1 MLGLSLCAAL
11 SVTVVD
17 QLQSSNVDNEKIYTA
32 TQDPNLKYGLVYV
45 QNNAQD
51 VSGNVICKIE
61 NFQRYEDPNV
71 GGYLIAPKSSQVP
84 RDGSVSAYVY
94 KLQDAGNQILQT
106 SSFNDG
112 IIIHDGGKDH
122 PNAAWYTSQIL
133 HANQAA
139 YYFIEHPGNT
149 PVCSGPATIPK

>member
-11 SVTVVD
+11 SVPVVD
-17 QLQSSNVDNEKIYTA
+17 QLQSTNTDNEKIYTA
-32 TQDPNLKYGLVYV
+32 TQDPNLKYGLLYV
-45 QNNAQD
+45 QNNSEN
-51 VSGNVICKIE
+51 VSGSTICKIE
-61 NFQRYEDPNV
+61 DFKRFLDPNV
-71 GGYLIAPKSSQVP
+71 GGYLTAPKSSQVP

-106 SSFNDG
+106 TSFNDG
-112 IIIHDGGKDH
+112 IIIHDGGQGY

-139 YYFIEHPGNT
+139 YYFIQHPETT
-149 PVCSGPATIPK
+149 PFCSGPAQIPS